1 LMAGFSSSLPQYSE
15 PDLGSELVSFAL
27 VGENH
32 LLVTFSVPYS
42 PRGPP
47 QNVIL

>member
-1 LMAGFSSSLPQYSE
+1 MAGFSSSLPQYSE
-15 PDLGSELVSFAL
+15 TDLASELVSFAV

-32 LLVTFSVPYS
+32 LPLTFSVPYS

-47 QNVIL
+47 RDVIL